1 MSWDDPLL
9 ATALEQL
16 GVLTER
22 VEELETGREADQSA
36 VTGLT
41 ARLQELVDGLDKQ
54 EQEQERGYKPSAP
67 PRWWQLKGE
76 EREAAVE
83 RLKNWVEVVFRPG
96 YGHLAMCLGD
106 CWPEHDLALY
116 LLDLL
121 SELHS
126 AVYHPRRSRPVPILT
141 SAAEWHLRLLPAA
154 ADLLSRET
162 KGGCAHS
169 GSPFAAVPRKAAS

>member
-1 MSWDDPLL
+1 MTYDDPLL
-9 ATALEQL
+9 ETALLQL
-16 GVLTER
+16 GELTER
-22 VEELETGREADQSA
+22 VEELESSREDDQSEI
-36 VTGLT
+36 TKLT
-41 ARLQELVDGLDKQ
+41 ERLQKLIDGLD
-54 EQEQERGYKPSAP
+54 EQDRERGYRPSPP
-67 PRWWQLKGE
+67 PRWWQLNSE
-76 EREAAVE
+76 ERTDAVS
-83 RLKNWVEVVFRPG
+83 RLQNWVEVVFRPG

-121 SELHS
+121 SELHA
-126 AVYHPRRSRPVPILT
+126 AVYHPRKSRPVPILT

-169 GSPFAAVPRKAAS
+169 GSPFAVAARNGRAAS